1 MSKSWRY
8 TPLRFDILNL
18 RVEKRTIEGAMEIA
32 PFFFLQTWARG
43 AGEGDVES
51 E

>member
-1 MSKSWRY
+1 
-8 TPLRFDILNL
+8 
-18 RVEKRTIEGAMEIA
+18 MEIA